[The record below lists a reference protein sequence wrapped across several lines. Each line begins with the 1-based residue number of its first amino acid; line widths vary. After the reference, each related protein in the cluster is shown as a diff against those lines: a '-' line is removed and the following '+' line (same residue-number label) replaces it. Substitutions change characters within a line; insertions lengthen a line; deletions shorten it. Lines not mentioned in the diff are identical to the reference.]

1 MRQEEILYM
10 FPQAM
15 RGKWAQAAA
24 QADSLQEIRM
34 RVNAPATVLIGN
46 REWFV
51 DGAGRLL
58 GRGSLQRGRTGGG
71 LKTSVSVFGLCVC
84 G

>member
-34 RVNAPATVLIGN
+34 RVNPMAALHCQKSLAYLI
-46 REWFV
+46 RKRIDRILTQMF
-51 DGAGRLL
+51 
-58 GRGSLQRGRTGGG
+58 
-71 LKTSVSVFGLCVC
+71 
-84 G
+84 

>member
-51 DGAGRLL
+51 DGT
-58 GRGSLQRGRTGGG
+58 GSRQGQPAARKNWRR
-71 LKTSVSVFGLCVC
+71 S
-84 G
+84 